1 MLATLSAR
9 QSLMLI
15 AEAGAGKSTLVG
27 RVLDALT
34 NYDRIAIAYYN
45 GSVKQ
50 TLLSIAEQLGIAV
63 NTDKPIQGEALK
75 EEIIA
80 RTDNRTLIICDNA
93 HRWAAS
99 LRYWLE
105 ILNDRGVVLILVAIE
120 DLKKDIFVG
129 MTKIELGKLSE
140 SEIRELMIRT
150 AIAEDYSISPD
161 NLAYLQSL
169 AGSNPKLAKKLVIE
183 AKIGRHSDGEHN
195 QYINVAPFVNG
206 ALAALGIIRFVGL
219 GLDNLSLYIFGGIA
233 MLVGISLRYIG
244 IGLNQSQRRKP
255 LGKK

>member
-1 MLATLSAR
+1 MLAALEAR
-9 QSLMLI
+9 RSFMLI
-15 AEAGAGKSTLVG
+15 AEAGSGKSTLIA
-27 RVLDALT
+27 RVLESVT
-34 NYDRIAIAYYN
+34 GYDKITIASYN

-50 TLLSIAEQLGIAV
+50 SLLSIAEQLGIAV
-63 NTDKPIQGEALK
+63 NTNKPINSDALK
-75 EEIIA
+75 EEIIEGA
-80 RTDNRTLIICDNA
+80 DRNTLIVCDNA

-105 ILNDRGVVLILVAIE
+105 ILNAKGVVLILVAIE

-129 MTKIELGKLSE
+129 LMKIELGKLGE
-140 SEIRELMIRT
+140 AEIRELMTRS
-150 AIAEDYSISPD
+150 AIAEGYSLSPG

-169 AGSNPKLAKKLVIE
+169 AGSNPMLAKKLIAE
-183 AKIGRHSDGEHN
+183 AKMGRHLDGDHN

-206 ALAALGIIRFVGL
+206 ILAGLGIIRFVGL

-233 MLVGISLRYIG
+233 MLLAISVRYIG